1 MHITVVAAH
10 SGEGPKARPTPSSPA
25 ELLMLAAVWLEGHSC
40 TTEEG
45 GRGEKKGEREEEV
58 RETEE
63 GEEGRGG
70 R

>member
-1 MHITVVAAH
+1 MPPSWTHPLQP
-10 SGEGPKARPTPSSPA
+10 SRTPD
-25 ELLMLAAVWLEGHSC
+25 EAAVWLEGHSC